1 MIAASPM
8 VRAGLEAL
16 VRADSRFPLV
26 PATNQN
32 GSGLRSDVVLAESE
46 LGSVA
51 RILTAAAGTPIVLIT
66 DDLSRSDLHRLLQ
79 AGVRAVLQRDA
90 TQEEII
96 AAIEAVAAG
105 LTALAPEQMDLL
117 LPAADNEESEPWV
130 HEALTS
136 REAEV
141 LAMLAEGASNKEIAA
156 QLSISEHTAKF
167 HVSSILSKLGAS
179 TRTEAVSRGVRQ
191 GLIVI

>member
-1 MIAASPM
+1 M
-8 VRAGLEAL
+8 
-16 VRADSRFPLV
+16 RADSRLQLV
-26 PATNQN
+26 ASANPN
-32 GSGLRSDVVLAESE
+32 GSGLRADIALAESE
-46 LGSVA
+46 LESVA
-51 RILTAAAGTPIVLIT
+51 RILTAAAGASIVLIT

-90 TQEEII
+90 RQEEII

-105 LTALAPEQMDLL
+105 LNALAPYQMDLL

-141 LAMLAEGASNKEIAA
+141 LAMLAEGASNKEIATR
-156 QLSISEHTAKF
+156 LKISEHTAKF
-167 HVSSILSKLGAS
+167 HVSSILSKLGAT